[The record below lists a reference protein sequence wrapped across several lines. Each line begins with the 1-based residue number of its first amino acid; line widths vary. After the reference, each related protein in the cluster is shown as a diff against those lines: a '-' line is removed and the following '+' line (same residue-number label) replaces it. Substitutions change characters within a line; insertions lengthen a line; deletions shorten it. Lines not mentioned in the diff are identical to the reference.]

1 STPSPNRMERALS
14 IPSWPASNGPV
25 YSTKTRMPPR
35 RGRSPAKF
43 STTGTPSPP
52 SSPIPICRPP
62 TTMPRQHS
70 GMRSSQGGSA
80 SEREP
85 RKGRAL
91 MRPSS
96 ASLKPAGGERSM
108 RGVSS
113 QKPSGMPGEANR
125 QRPSR
130 HLPNPGKVNG
140 YLHGSVQRIENVPN
154 GMIDQN
160 VFDIRPGVAI
170 ALLVKNRKIS
180 NSIEHA
186 ELWGK
191 REDKYRRL
199 AHCSL
204 SDLEWR
210 QLRPSSP
217 NYFFDEG
224 IKGKEGEKDRPL
236 DQMFMIGST
245 ALQTSRDEF
254 ATAHNEI
261 DIVSRLAN
269 LRDASKPDAQPSPHF
284 SHDRERLIERSVLI

>member
-1 STPSPNRMERALS
+1 MERALS

-140 YLHGSVQRIENVPN
+140 YDVLTYNCPTHAPYLVSWDTEQLEHMQVQLVPHR
-154 GMIDQN
+154 
-160 VFDIRPGVAI
+160 FRP
-170 ALLVKNRKIS
+170 
-180 NSIEHA
+180 
-186 ELWGK
+186 
-191 REDKYRRL
+191 D
-199 AHCSL
+199 
-204 SDLEWR
+204 SDLAVEVENLGLAPGYVIVFLGCSVKKVADVAMMHR
-210 QLRPSSP
+210 RSGVPS
-217 NYFFDEG
+217 
-224 IKGKEGEKDRPL
+224 KAGEL
-236 DQMFMIGST
+236 G
-245 ALQTSRDEF
+245 E
-254 ATAHNEI
+254 H
-261 DIVSRLAN
+261 
-269 LRDASKPDAQPSPHF
+269 
-284 SHDRERLIERSVLI
+284 

>member
-140 YLHGSVQRIENVPN
+140 YDGDYPLVGRHISRRTHARRLSPSDLRRTLPDLRPHAKRPLAGRHSAPAWRSSLDDQARAGSQHRREELSLQT
-154 GMIDQN
+154 GAGE
-160 VFDIRPGVAI
+160 GVAKTKNS
-170 ALLVKNRKIS
+170 LVC
-180 NSIEHA
+180 A
-186 ELWGK
+186 T
-191 REDKYRRL
+191 
-199 AHCSL
+199 
-204 SDLEWR
+204 
-210 QLRPSSP
+210 Q
-217 NYFFDEG
+217 DE
-224 IKGKEGEKDRPL
+224 
-236 DQMFMIGST
+236 
-245 ALQTSRDEF
+245 A
-254 ATAHNEI
+254 
-261 DIVSRLAN
+261 
-269 LRDASKPDAQPSPHF
+269 
-284 SHDRERLIERSVLI
+284 

>member
-1 STPSPNRMERALS
+1 MERALS

-43 STTGTPSPP
+43 STTGTASPP

-70 GMRSSQGGSA
+70 GMRPSQGGSA

-85 RKGRAL
+85 GKRRAL

-140 YLHGSVQRIENVPN
+140 YVKVVNGTVVYMRDVAYVHDSAPPQTNVVQLEGKKGVLMTVLKAGSVSTL
-154 GMIDQN
+154 
-160 VFDIRPGVAI
+160 DII
-170 ALLVKNRKIS
+170 A
-180 NSIEHA
+180 
-186 ELWGK
+186 
-191 REDKYRRL
+191 
-199 AHCSL
+199 
-204 SDLEWR
+204 
-210 QLRPSSP
+210 
-217 NYFFDEG
+217 G
-224 IKGKEGEKDRPL
+224 IKKLLPVIAESMPKGLEMKLVGDQSAFVRSAVDTVIEEGDGCRADR
-236 DQMFMIGST
+236 
-245 ALQTSRDEF
+245 
-254 ATAHNEI
+254 
-261 DIVSRLAN
+261 
-269 LRDASKPDAQPSPHF
+269 
-284 SHDRERLIERSVLI
+284 SHD

>member
-1 STPSPNRMERALS
+1 MERALS

-140 YLHGSVQRIENVPN
+140 YGA
-154 GMIDQN
+154 DW
-160 VFDIRPGVAI
+160 VAI
-170 ALLVKNRKIS
+170 DPARGDLAAPAPFDRIVDPDHHWPGGHEPIRDHRQQRAGDGATVPPRPA
-180 NSIEHA
+180 EHKVVEREIAGLA
-186 ELWGK
+186 E
-191 REDKYRRL
+191 
-199 AHCSL
+199 AH
-204 SDLEWR
+204 
-210 QLRPSSP
+210 
-217 NYFFDEG
+217 
-224 IKGKEGEKDRPL
+224 
-236 DQMFMIGST
+236 
-245 ALQTSRDEF
+245 
-254 ATAHNEI
+254 
-261 DIVSRLAN
+261 
-269 LRDASKPDAQPSPHF
+269 DAQGGDHRALAGRQHYPGDEHQHVLPNRGRKEASEGCHQRDD
-284 SHDRERLIERSVLI
+284 DRRQDQRRGG